1 MVGILIP
8 FWDGL
13 FSVAMLVLGSVT
25 LWNLTNWD
33 STWRHSFE
41 DMEINVEKPIPF
53 LYLFVKFCCCFWG
66 GRSTG
71 RIWRQF
77 WCLRGRI
84 PNPESE
90 RESPL
95 ERLHGEVVF
104 FRCATELM
112 HNIPSQR
119 RSQSNPEEIL
129 QQDSSFSTR
138 ASVQRRTSGPC
149 LRRANQAN
157 GRCPQRCR
165 KLLAWA
171 LSNQTTWPTTRSHL
185 ARTGNG
191 GARLKPWSK
200 GDYDPPLGDKVTAWR
215 MGSQD
220 L

>member
-1 MVGILIP
+1 
-8 FWDGL
+8 
-13 FSVAMLVLGSVT
+13 MLKTPSHFCIY
-25 LWNLTNWD
+25 LWNFVVVF
-33 STWRHSFE
+33 RGAEAPEGFE
-41 DMEINVEKPIPF
+41 GNFGAWEGASQIPSQKGNLLSNDF
-53 LYLFVKFCCCFWG
+53 MGELF
-66 GRSTG
+66 
-71 RIWRQF
+71 
-77 WCLRGRI
+77 
-84 PNPESE
+84 
-90 RESPL
+90 
-95 ERLHGEVVF
+95 F

-112 HNIPSQR
+112 HDIPSQT

-149 LRRANQAN
+149 LRRAKQAN

-171 LSNQTTWPTTRSHL
+171 LSNQTAWPTTRSHL

-200 GDYDPPLGDKVTAWR
+200 GDNDPPLGDKVTAWR